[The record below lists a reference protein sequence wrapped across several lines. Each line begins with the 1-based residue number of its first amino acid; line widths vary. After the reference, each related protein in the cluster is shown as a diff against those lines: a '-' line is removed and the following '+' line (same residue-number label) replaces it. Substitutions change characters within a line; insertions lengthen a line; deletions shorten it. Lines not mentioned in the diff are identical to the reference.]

1 MWTEGGAKELEDV
14 SNLLYS
20 SIEATH
26 RSRYAKIET
35 PLELRPEEDPEVK
48 QAEKWMT
55 YNSFLQKRRDFV
67 PDFEVIYA
75 DTQLKPTQMQYKPQ
89 QMKFQPTD
97 LQFDQG
103 QDPDI
108 EKKFSDSQDTIS
120 DLRISHLESRQ
131 NVIPTKSQI
140 KEKCK

>member
-1 MWTEGGAKELEDV
+1 
-14 SNLLYS
+14 
-20 SIEATH
+20 
-26 RSRYAKIET
+26 
-35 PLELRPEEDPEVK
+35 
-48 QAEKWMT
+48 MT
-55 YNSFLQKRRDFV
+55 YNSFLQNRRDFV
-67 PDFEVIYA
+67 PDFKVIYT
-75 DTQLKPTQMQYKPQ
+75 DTQLKPTQVQVKPQ
-89 QMKFQPTD
+89 QMKFQQTP
-97 LQFDQG
+97 FDQG